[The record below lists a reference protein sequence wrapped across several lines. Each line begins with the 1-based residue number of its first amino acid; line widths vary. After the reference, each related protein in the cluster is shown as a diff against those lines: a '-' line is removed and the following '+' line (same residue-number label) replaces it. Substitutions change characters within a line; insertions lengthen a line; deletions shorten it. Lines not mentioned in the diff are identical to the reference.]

1 MNIDMNANSTLKPNK
16 VKVLPARSLGIASIV
31 FSAVSVGL
39 FILYVQVHMQLFHR
53 SNGGISR
60 MSGDEWL
67 TRIDALSNLRFITVV
82 IAFVLAIVAIRRH
95 PTSIGWVALLICVIA
110 GSVTMMFLM

>member
-1 MNIDMNANSTLKPNK
+1 MNEDSTLKPNK
-16 VKVLPARSLGIASIV
+16 VKGLPARSLGIASIV

-39 FILYVQVHMQLFHR
+39 FILYFQVHIQLFHR

-82 IAFVLAIVAIRRH
+82 IAFVLAIFAIRRQ
-95 PTSIGWVALLICVIA
+95 PRWIGWLALLICVIA
-110 GSVTMMFLM
+110 GFVSGMILI